1 MMEPPRKRRD
11 GEAQLQSLTPLRG
24 IAALWVVLYHYAVI
38 YFPSLH
44 PQTYTQL
51 LGKGYLA
58 VDLFFILS
66 GFVLAHVYREA
77 FTQEVSGNYLKF
89 LFARIARLY
98 PLHLFVLALFL
109 TTALAS
115 RAVEY
120 ASSGMVAPIPWEG
133 ARSLSALVANL
144 FMLQGLKASELSWNY
159 PAWSI
164 SVEFMA
170 YLAFPFLVPLIFR
183 AGVRTKV
190 ALAIA
195 LLTALAWLAFWTKDD
210 FNQWDG
216 PRTLLRCLPEFT
228 AGMLL
233 YDLYIRRSWPWC
245 LQRDWL
251 FLLILGSLLLLLH
264 VGAAD
269 LLIILLF
276 PAVVMAAV
284 SNTGY
289 VAGLANTRP
298 LVWLGNISY
307 SLYLIHG
314 FVQFLM
320 TKLLSAVPLA
330 SPTNISPITALALTG
345 AMLCA
350 SLLLATATY
359 FAVERVGRRY
369 LRNVFGVPT
378 QSTARQ
384 LRATEYTDEKM
395 DHERRPGTVQDRNLA
410 T

>member
-1 MMEPPRKRRD
+1 
-11 GEAQLQSLTPLRG
+11 
-24 IAALWVVLYHYAVI
+24 
-38 YFPSLH
+38 
-44 PQTYTQL
+44 
-51 LGKGYLA
+51 
-58 VDLFFILS
+58 
-66 GFVLAHVYREA
+66 
-77 FTQEVSGNYLKF
+77 
-89 LFARIARLY
+89 
-98 PLHLFVLALFL
+98 
-109 TTALAS
+109 
-115 RAVEY
+115 
-120 ASSGMVAPIPWEG
+120 
-133 ARSLSALVANL
+133 
-144 FMLQGLKASELSWNY
+144 
-159 PAWSI
+159 
-164 SVEFMA
+164 MA

-183 AGVRTKV
+183 AGVRTKL

-233 YDLYIRRSWPWC
+233 YDLYLRRSWPSC

-276 PAVVMAAV
+276 PAVMMAAV

-330 SPTNISPITALALTG
+330 SPANISPITALALTA

-395 DHERRPGTVQDRNLA
+395 DHERRPGTVQDLNLA